1 MLDEFTVDIFLS
13 IFSNLT
19 ALIFTIIS
27 VKRKQLY
34 SWAFASVLVGLG
46 STIYLLR
53 FQHSDFRLIA
63 NIVYA
68 LALLSL
74 TLSSIHFHRQLEQRK
89 IGDKMYLTF
98 AFIPILV
105 FFILDTSVLVKLQI
119 SMLSFLSLSLILL
132 FHIYSAQR
140 RPTQAFMLLTML
152 FAVLTFFLTILDQFK
167 VDSVLEISYISNIIL
182 ITFLLGTALV
192 SFFEDRLVKSEIQSG
207 MLLRRAELYKDIFA
221 HDMNNVLQN
230 ILSSIEILKNDCE
243 MTETR
248 NTIVDLVIRQI
259 NRGAGLG
266 FNVRTLSD
274 LVDTK
279 FQQTKIDICL
289 PITKAVKKIK
299 QDFNDFNVFIDF
311 NYPEDKYY
319 VIADEFLSTAV
330 VNILRNSITHN
341 KNSKRDIK
349 IAISQEE
356 NVDKSDEFVKIEFSD
371 NGIGIPDEIKNELIQ
386 KPSDLFQYSR
396 KGLGLPLILEIISRY
411 NGMVRIEDRVK
422 NDYSQGTNFLILLPK
437 A

>member
-1 MLDEFTVDIFLS
+1 MLDEFTVDIFIS
-13 IFSNLT
+13 IFANLT

-34 SWAFASVLVGLG
+34 SWAFAAILVGLG
-46 STIYLLR
+46 ATIYLLR

-63 NIVYA
+63 NIFYA
-68 LALLSL
+68 LALLSF
-74 TLSSIHFHRQLEQRK
+74 TISIIHFHRQLEQRK
-89 IGDKMYLTF
+89 ISDKMYLTF
-98 AFIPILV
+98 VFIPILV
-105 FFILDTSVLVKLQI
+105 FFILDTSVLVKLQF
-119 SMLSFLSLSLILL
+119 SMLSLLSLSLILS
-132 FHIYSAQR
+132 FHIYSVQR
-140 RPTQAFMLLTML
+140 RPTQAFMLSTMS
-152 FAVLTFFLTILDQFK
+152 FAVITFFLTVLDNFE
-167 VDSVLEISYISNIIL
+167 VSMALEISYISNIIL

-299 QDFNDFNVFIDF
+299 QDFNNFNVFIDF

-319 VIADEFLSTAV
+319 VIADEFLITAV

-356 NVDKSDEFVKIEFSD
+356 NVDNSDEFVKIEFSD

-386 KPSDLFQYSR
+386 KPTDLFQYSR
-396 KGLGLPLILEIISRY
+396 RGLGLPLILEIISRY